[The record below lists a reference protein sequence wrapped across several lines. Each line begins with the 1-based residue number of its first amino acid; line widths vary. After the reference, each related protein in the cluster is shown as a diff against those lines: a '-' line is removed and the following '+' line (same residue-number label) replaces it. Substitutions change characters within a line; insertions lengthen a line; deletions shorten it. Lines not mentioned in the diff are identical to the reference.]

1 MSRRIVVLYLG
12 KSSLKLA
19 HKIAKHLN
27 AQLHAKAERT
37 SSESSLLTEKKRSKE
52 RMLRDEKVN
61 HEVDFIFTNAMEH
74 LAILF
79 SEGTAIIGVCAS
91 GILIR
96 GVARCLENKQNEP
109 PLVAVA
115 EDGTSVVPL
124 LGGHRGANAL
134 ARKIGKLIGI
144 KPAITTAG
152 DLRFGIALDEPPQG
166 FVLANPEDV
175 KVFTAELLVGES
187 VMLSQG
193 TNPITRGL
201 VKAEKNVVP
210 EYMAGIYK
218 WLEESSLSFE
228 ENAKLRI
235 TLSPDPILGNA
246 KHLVYNPVSEKP
258 ANNVVVGV
266 GCERGTESE
275 ELIKLVL
282 KALVKNDIAPERVAL
297 VVSLDL
303 KSDEPAVHALAAYF
317 TEISGSECPV
327 RFFDAATL
335 ETQASNLLN
344 PSEIVFR
351 EVGCHGVA
359 EGAALAAAVASASST
374 SNRKLLVPKIKSA
387 KATCAVAELEDL
399 TDPKKIGRARG
410 TLFVV
415 GIGPG
420 APEWRIPE
428 TEKMLRKATDWVGYG
443 LYLDLIS
450 DLHNGQKLHYFDLGE
465 EELRVQHS
473 LELASQGKT
482 VALVSSGDPG
492 IYAMASL
499 VFELQESG
507 RSIARDGSEI
517 IETFG
522 NNEYPSLTNNSSS
535 IEKFVSKE
543 NSTARWKQIEVEVTP
558 GISALQA
565 ASARIGAPLGHDFC
579 AISLSDL
586 LTSWKTIELRIH
598 AASEGDFVIAFYNP
612 VSRRR
617 TTQLSQ
623 AKEILLK
630 HRPVTTPVILARNLG
645 RKEEQLSVVS
655 LENLDSNQVDMLTVV
670 LVGSSQTRRLQLPN
684 GEFRV
689 YTPRGYDHK
698 D

>member
-12 KSSLKLA
+12 KSALTLA
-19 HKIAKHLN
+19 QKIAKHLN

-37 SSESSLLTEKKRSKE
+37 SSEASLLTEKNRSKG
-52 RMLRDEKVN
+52 RMPGDEKIN

-74 LAILF
+74 LAVLF

-96 GVARCLENKQNEP
+96 GVACCLENKQNEP

-134 ARKIGKLIGI
+134 ARNIGKLIGI
-144 KPAITTAG
+144 TPAITTAG

-175 KVFTAELLVGES
+175 KVFTAELLAGES

-303 KSDEPAVHALAAYF
+303 KSDEPAVHELAAYF

-399 TDPKKIGRARG
+399 TDPKKIGRAQG

-420 APEWRIPE
+420 SSKWRIAE
-428 TEKMLRKATDWVGYG
+428 TEQMLRKATDWVGYG

-450 DLHNGQKLHYFDLGE
+450 ELYNGQKLHYFDLGE

-473 LELASQGKT
+473 LELAAQGKT
-482 VALVSSGDPG
+482 VALISSGDPG
-492 IYAMASL
+492 IYAMSSL
-499 VFELQESG
+499 VFEML
-507 RSIARDGSEI
+507 EI
-517 IETFG
+517 G
-522 NNEYPSLTNNSSS
+522 NSASSA
-535 IEKFVSKE
+535 KNYAKE
-543 NSTARWKQIEVEVTP
+543 NTVAEWQRINVEVSP
-558 GISALQA
+558 GISAIQA

-579 AISLSDL
+579 TISLSDL
-586 LTSWKTIELRIH
+586 LTSWETIERRIH
-598 AASEGDFVIAFYNP
+598 AAAEGDFVIAFYNP

-617 TTQLSQ
+617 TTQLLQ
-623 AKEILLK
+623 AKKILLK
-630 HRPVTTPVILARNLG
+630 HRLVATPVIIARNLG
-645 RKEEQLSVVS
+645 REEEKIKVVS
-655 LENLDSNQVDMLTVV
+655 LENLDPAQVDMLTVV
-670 LVGSSQTRRLQLPN
+670 LVGSSQSRSVQFPN
-684 GEFRV
+684 GVVKV
-689 YTPRGYDHK
+689 YTPRGYDK
-698 D
+698 KREN

>member
-12 KSSLKLA
+12 KSAVTLA
-19 HKIAKHLN
+19 QKIAKHLN

-37 SSESSLLTEKKRSKE
+37 SSEASLLTEKKWSKG
-52 RMLRDEKVN
+52 RIPRDEKIN

-74 LAILF
+74 LAVLF

-96 GVARCLENKQNEP
+96 GVARCLGNKQNEP

-134 ARKIGKLIGI
+134 ARNIGKLIGI
-144 KPAITTAG
+144 TPAITTAG

-175 KVFTAELLVGES
+175 KVFTAELLAGES

-275 ELIKLVL
+275 ELMELVL
-282 KALVKNDIAPERVAL
+282 KALVKNEIAQERVAL

-303 KSDEPAVHALAAYF
+303 KSDEPAIHLLAAYF

-335 ETQASNLLN
+335 EAQVPDLEN

-359 EGAALAAAVASASST
+359 EGAALAAVEASGSSN
-374 SNRKLLVPKIKSA
+374 SIRKLLVPKIKSA
-387 KATCAVAELEDL
+387 KATCAVAELDDL
-399 TDPKKIGRARG
+399 TDPKKIGRAQG

-420 APEWRIPE
+420 SSEWRIPE
-428 TEKMLRKATDWVGYG
+428 TEQMLRKATDWVGYG

-450 DLHNGQKLHYFDLGE
+450 ELYNGQKLHYFDLGE

-473 LELASQGKT
+473 LELAAQGKT
-482 VALVSSGDPG
+482 VALISSGDPG
-492 IYAMASL
+492 IYAMSSL
-499 VFELQESG
+499 VFEML
-507 RSIARDGSEI
+507 EI
-517 IETFG
+517 G
-522 NNEYPSLTNNSSS
+522 NSSS
-535 IEKFVSKE
+535 SAKNYAKE
-543 NSTARWKQIEVEVTP
+543 NTVAEWQRINVEVSP
-558 GISALQA
+558 GISAIQA

-579 AISLSDL
+579 TISLSDL
-586 LTSWKTIELRIH
+586 LTSWETIERRIH
-598 AASEGDFVIAFYNP
+598 AAAEGDFVIAFYNP

-617 TTQLSQ
+617 TTQLLQ
-623 AKEILLK
+623 AKKILLK
-630 HRPVTTPVILARNLG
+630 HRLVATPVIIARNLG
-645 RKEEQLSVVS
+645 REEEKIKVVS
-655 LENLDSNQVDMLTVV
+655 LENLDPAQVDMLTVV
-670 LVGSSQTRRLQLPN
+670 LVGSSQSRSVQFPN
-684 GEFRV
+684 GVVKV
-689 YTPRGYDHK
+689 YTPRGYDK
-698 D
+698 KREN

>member
-12 KSSLKLA
+12 KSALTLA
-19 HKIAKHLN
+19 QKIAKHLN

-37 SSESSLLTEKKRSKE
+37 LSDDSLLPENNQSKD
-52 RMLRDEKVN
+52 RILLDEKVN

-96 GVARCLENKQNEP
+96 GVARCLENKLNEP

-134 ARKIGKLIGI
+134 ARNIGELIGI
-144 KPAITTAG
+144 TPAITTAG

-175 KVFTAELLVGES
+175 KLFTAKLLAGES

-193 TNPITRGL
+193 AKPITQSL
-201 VKAEKNVVP
+201 VKVEKTVGSDYIAV
-210 EYMAGIYK
+210 IYK
-218 WLEESSLSFE
+218 WLEESHLSFA

-235 TLSPDPILGNA
+235 TVSPDPISGNA

-428 TEKMLRKATDWVGYG
+428 T
-443 LYLDLIS
+443 
-450 DLHNGQKLHYFDLGE
+450 
-465 EELRVQHS
+465 
-473 LELASQGKT
+473 
-482 VALVSSGDPG
+482 
-492 IYAMASL
+492 
-499 VFELQESG
+499 
-507 RSIARDGSEI
+507 
-517 IETFG
+517 
-522 NNEYPSLTNNSSS
+522 
-535 IEKFVSKE
+535 
-543 NSTARWKQIEVEVTP
+543 
-558 GISALQA
+558 
-565 ASARIGAPLGHDFC
+565 
-579 AISLSDL
+579 
-586 LTSWKTIELRIH
+586 
-598 AASEGDFVIAFYNP
+598 
-612 VSRRR
+612 
-617 TTQLSQ
+617 
-623 AKEILLK
+623 
-630 HRPVTTPVILARNLG
+630 
-645 RKEEQLSVVS
+645 
-655 LENLDSNQVDMLTVV
+655 
-670 LVGSSQTRRLQLPN
+670 
-684 GEFRV
+684 
-689 YTPRGYDHK
+689 
-698 D
+698 

>member
-12 KSSLKLA
+12 KSALTLA
-19 HKIAKHLN
+19 QKIAKHLN

-37 SSESSLLTEKKRSKE
+37 SSETSLLTEKNRSKG
-52 RMLRDEKVN
+52 RIPRDEKIN

-74 LAILF
+74 LAVLF

-134 ARKIGKLIGI
+134 ARNIGKLIGI
-144 KPAITTAG
+144 TPAITTAG

-175 KVFTAELLVGES
+175 KVFTAELLAGES

-228 ENAKLRI
+228 ENAKLQI

-327 RFFDAATL
+327 RFFDVATL
-335 ETQASNLLN
+335 EAQVPDLQN

-359 EGAALAAAVASASST
+359 EGAALAAVEASGCST
-374 SNRKLLVPKIKSA
+374 SSRKLLVPKIKSA

-399 TDPKKIGRARG
+399 TDPKKIGRAQG

-420 APEWRIPE
+420 SSEWRIPE
-428 TEKMLRKATDWVGYG
+428 TEQMLRKATDWVGYG

-450 DLHNGQKLHYFDLGE
+450 ELYNGQKLHYFDLGE
-465 EELRVQHS
+465 EKLRVQHS
-473 LELASQGKT
+473 LELAAQGKT
-482 VALVSSGDPG
+482 VALISSGDPG
-492 IYAMASL
+492 IYAMSSL
-499 VFELQESG
+499 VFEML
-507 RSIARDGSEI
+507 EI
-517 IETFG
+517 G
-522 NNEYPSLTNNSSS
+522 NSASSA
-535 IEKFVSKE
+535 KNYAKE
-543 NSTARWKQIEVEVTP
+543 NTVAEWQRIHVEVSP

-579 AISLSDL
+579 TISLSDL
-586 LTSWKTIELRIH
+586 LTSWETIERRIH
-598 AASEGDFVIAFYNP
+598 AAAEGDFVIAFYNP

-617 TTQLSQ
+617 TTQLLQ
-623 AKEILLK
+623 AKKILLK
-630 HRPVTTPVILARNLG
+630 HRLVATPVIIARNLG
-645 RKEEQLSVVS
+645 REEEKIKVVS
-655 LENLDSNQVDMLTVV
+655 LENLDPAQVDMLTVV
-670 LVGSSQTRRLQLPN
+670 LVGSSQSRSVQFPN
-684 GEFRV
+684 GVVKV
-689 YTPRGYDHK
+689 YTPRGYDK
-698 D
+698 KREN

>member
-12 KSSLKLA
+12 KSALKLA
-19 HKIAKHLN
+19 QKIAKHLN

-37 SSESSLLTEKKRSKE
+37 SSEASLLTEKNRSKG
-52 RMLRDEKVN
+52 RMPGDEKIN

-74 LAILF
+74 LAVLF

-96 GVARCLENKQNEP
+96 GVACCLENKQNEP

-134 ARKIGKLIGI
+134 ARNIGKLIGI
-144 KPAITTAG
+144 TPAITTAG

-175 KVFTAELLVGES
+175 KVFTAELLAGES

-282 KALVKNDIAPERVAL
+282 KALVKNNIAPERVAL

-303 KSDEPAVHALAAYF
+303 KSDEPAVHELAAYF

-335 ETQASNLLN
+335 EAQVPDLQN

-359 EGAALAAAVASASST
+359 EGAALAAVEASGSSN
-374 SNRKLLVPKIKSA
+374 SIRKLLVPKIKSA

-399 TDPKKIGRARG
+399 TDPKKIGRAQG

-420 APEWRIPE
+420 SSKWRIAE
-428 TEKMLRKATDWVGYG
+428 TEQMLRKATDWVGYG

-450 DLHNGQKLHYFDLGE
+450 ELYNGQKLHYFDLGE
-465 EELRVQHS
+465 EKLRVQHS
-473 LELASQGKT
+473 LELAAQGKT
-482 VALVSSGDPG
+482 VALISSGDPG
-492 IYAMASL
+492 IYAMSSL
-499 VFELQESG
+499 VFEML
-507 RSIARDGSEI
+507 EI
-517 IETFG
+517 G
-522 NNEYPSLTNNSSS
+522 NSASSA
-535 IEKFVSKE
+535 KNYAKE
-543 NSTARWKQIEVEVTP
+543 NTVAEWQRIHVEVSP

-579 AISLSDL
+579 TISLSDL
-586 LTSWKTIELRIH
+586 LTSWETIERRIH
-598 AASEGDFVIAFYNP
+598 AAAEGDFVIAFYNP

-617 TTQLSQ
+617 TTQLLQ
-623 AKEILLK
+623 AKKILLK
-630 HRPVTTPVILARNLG
+630 HRLVATPVIIARNLG
-645 RKEEQLSVVS
+645 REEEKIKVVS
-655 LENLDSNQVDMLTVV
+655 LDNLDPAQVDMLTVV
-670 LVGSSQTRRLQLPN
+670 LVGSSQSRSVQFPN
-684 GEFRV
+684 GVVKV
-689 YTPRGYDHK
+689 YTPRGYDK
-698 D
+698 KREN